1 MAYPLSFVKC
11 LEKKELK
18 KTSEGPEI
26 LVISSL
32 KENIVCRIIALLD
45 Q

>member
-1 MAYPLSFVKC
+1 MAYLRSFVKC

-32 KENIVCRIIALLD
+32 KENTVCRIIALLD